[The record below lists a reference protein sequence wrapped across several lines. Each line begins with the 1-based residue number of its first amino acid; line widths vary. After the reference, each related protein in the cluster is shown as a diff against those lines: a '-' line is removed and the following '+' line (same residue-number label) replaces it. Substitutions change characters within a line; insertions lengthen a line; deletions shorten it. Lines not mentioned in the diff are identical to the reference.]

1 MGKQRPGSFELLAG
15 NFRYN
20 GHGWSEETSLRSRVV
35 TTPSTPLCYGP
46 QVTVWVA
53 KHSDLRSQI
62 VGILEISR
70 FGPVISVCEVVRFS
84 MADTCRSSDWDHRSC
99 HCFFRWRWWSNWVWL
114 LLWCHVKY
122 PSIPVLLVELMAP
135 SKIIISLFS
144 QLSLELKNVEK
155 DDAHFLS
162 PYYLSFIIIRTWKL
176 ISPLEYK
183 GGREGLVGT
192 LPCVLFTLQ
201 KFQKVFTLNR

>member
-1 MGKQRPGSFELLAG
+1 M
-15 NFRYN
+15 
-20 GHGWSEETSLRSRVV
+20 
-35 TTPSTPLCYGP
+35 TPSTPLCYGP

-70 FGPVISVCEVVRFS
+70 FGPVISVCEFVRFS

-99 HCFFRWRWWSNWVWL
+99 HCFSRWRWWSNWVWL

-162 PYYLSFIIIRTWKL
+162 PYYLSFITIRTWKL
-176 ISPLEYK
+176 ISPLQYK
-183 GGREGLVGT
+183 GGKGGIGWNSPLCFIYIAKISEGFYL
-192 LPCVLFTLQ
+192 
-201 KFQKVFTLNR
+201 K

>member
-1 MGKQRPGSFELLAG
+1 M
-15 NFRYN
+15 
-20 GHGWSEETSLRSRVV
+20 

-70 FGPVISVCEVVRFS
+70 FGPAISVCEVVRFS

-99 HCFFRWRWWSNWVWL
+99 RCFFRWRWWSNWIWL
-114 LLWCHVKY
+114 WLWCHVKY

-135 SKIIISLFS
+135 SKIIRSLFS

-162 PYYLSFIIIRTWKL
+162 PGL
-176 ISPLEYK
+176 INEH
-183 GGREGLVGT
+183 
-192 LPCVLFTLQ
+192 
-201 KFQKVFTLNR
+201 FQWSVNVEFASRRLAKMTFFAVKSHCFELMD

>member
-1 MGKQRPGSFELLAG
+1 M
-15 NFRYN
+15 
-20 GHGWSEETSLRSRVV
+20 

-46 QVTVWVA
+46 RVTVWVA

-84 MADTCRSSDWDHRSC
+84 MADTCRSSDRDHRSC
-99 HCFFRWRWWSNWVWL
+99 RCFFSWRWWLNWIWL
-114 LLWCHVKY
+114 WLWCHVKY
-122 PSIPVLLVELMAP
+122 PSIPVLLVKLMAP
-135 SKIIISLFS
+135 SKIIRSLFS

-162 PYYLSFIIIRTWKL
+162 PFYLSFIIIRTWKL

-192 LPCVLFTLQ
+192 LPCVLFTWQ
-201 KFQKVFTLNR
+201 KFSEGFYLK